1 MTAHLTRTRLRN
13 RPGRQRGVIS
23 TLIAIIVLL
32 ITLMAAVAL
41 MRSVDTGSSIA
52 GRLGF
57 KQQVTQEAELAYQ
70 DAVAG
75 AAAYLGP
82 AGEADKADIGYYATP
97 QTSDA
102 RGIPTALIARTAGK
116 QLQAPDTRDDI
127 RYTVERLCPNA
138 GPALTVAPNA
148 CLVPAATIN
157 GGSTSGNQGGFGSG
171 AQAAYRLTVRVE
183 GPKHAISYVQTIMR

>member
-1 MTAHLTRTRLRN
+1 MTAHTSSTRLRN
-13 RPGRQRGVIS
+13 RPGRQRGIIS
-23 TLIAIIVLL
+23 TVIAIIVLL

-70 DAVAG
+70 DAVSG
-75 AAAYLGP
+75 AASYLGP

-97 QTSDA
+97 QATDT
-102 RGIPTALIARTAGK
+102 RGIPTALIAQTAGK
-116 QLQAPDTRDDI
+116 QFKAPNTADDI
-127 RYTVERLCPNA
+127 RYTVERLCPNS

-157 GGSTSGNQGGFGSG
+157 GGSTTGNQGGFGSG

-183 GPKHAISYVQTIMR
+183 GPKKAVSYVQTIMR

>member
-41 MRSVDTGSSIA
+41 KRSVDTGSSIA

-82 AGEADKADIGYYATP
+82 AGTRQAFGATV
-97 QTSDA
+97 
-102 RGIPTALIARTAGK
+102 K
-116 QLQAPDTRDDI
+116 
-127 RYTVERLCPNA
+127 A
-138 GPALTVAPNA
+138 GPALGQSRSIV
-148 CLVPAATIN
+148 
-157 GGSTSGNQGGFGSG
+157 
-171 AQAAYRLTVRVE
+171 
-183 GPKHAISYVQTIMR
+183 

>member
-97 QTSDA
+97 QASDA

>member
-1 MTAHLTRTRLRN
+1 MTAHITRTGPGN

-23 TLIAIIVLL
+23 TVIAVIVLL

-41 MRSVDTGSSIA
+41 MRSVDTGNSIA

-75 AAAYLGP
+75 AAAYLGQ

-97 QTSDA
+97 QASDA
-102 RGIPTALIARTAGK
+102 RGIPTALIASTAGK
-116 QLQAPDTRDDI
+116 RLQAPDTKDDI
-127 RYTVERLCPNA
+127 RYTVERLCPQA

-183 GPKHAISYVQTIMR
+183 GPKHAVSYVQTIMR

>member
-1 MTAHLTRTRLRN
+1 MIANTSRTRFRN
-13 RPGRQRGVIS
+13 RPSRQRGVIS
-23 TLIAIIVLL
+23 TVIAVIVLL

-41 MRSVDTGSSIA
+41 MRSVDTGSSVT

-70 DAVAG
+70 DAVAR
-75 AAAYLGP
+75 AASYLGQ
-82 AGEADKADIGYYATP
+82 AGEADKSDIGYYATP
-97 QTSDA
+97 QGTDI
-102 RGIPTALIARTAGK
+102 RGIPTALIAKAAGK
-116 QLQAPDTRDDI
+116 SLKAPSTNDDI
-127 RYTVERLCPNA
+127 RYTVERLCPHA

-157 GGSTSGNQGGFGSG
+157 GGSTTGNQGGFGSG

-183 GPKHAISYVQTIMR
+183 GPKNAVSYVQTIMR

>member
-1 MTAHLTRTRLRN
+1 MTAHITRTGPGN

-23 TLIAIIVLL
+23 TVIAVIVLL

-41 MRSVDTGSSIA
+41 MRSVDTSTSIA

-75 AAAYLGP
+75 AAAYLGQ

-97 QTSDA
+97 QASDA
-102 RGIPTALIARTAGK
+102 RGIPTALIASTAGK
-116 QLQAPDTRDDI
+116 RLQAPDTKDDI
-127 RYTVERLCPNA
+127 RYTVERLCPQA

-183 GPKHAISYVQTIMR
+183 GPKHAVSYVQTIMR